1 MKTLGDLTNMIA
13 RNAENIERAVDA
25 IERGKRASEEL
36 PNLMKRQ
43 EDAIEELKKVMEVE
57 A

>member
-13 RNAENIERAVDA
+13 RNAENIERAVEA

-43 EDAIEELKKVMEVE
+43 EDAMEELKRVMEVE